1 MVLLLIATTTLVTAF
16 LFDLLPISS
25 IVKFIFEIQKESLK
39 TIQNKGINDEQK
51 QKILLAYSGQVS
63 YSTIKLIILLCITIS
78 PFILL
83 ILTENWIYTAP
94 SIGIILISL
103 KGIILSSSVFL
114 FYFLIKRWYGKFR
127 V

>member
-1 MVLLLIATTTLVTAF
+1 MVLLLIATASLIAAL
-16 LFDLLPISS
+16 LFDMLPISS
-25 IVKFIFEIQKESLK
+25 IVKTIFELQKESLK
-39 TIQNKGINDEQK
+39 TIQNKGIYDEQK
-51 QKILLAYSGQVS
+51 QKLLLSYSGQVF
-63 YSTIKLIILLCITIS
+63 YSTIKLILLLCISIS

-83 ILTENWIYTAP
+83 ILIENWICTAP